1 MEPHFFAF
9 LGLAV
14 LVIVTPGPDTALTI
28 RNALLGGWRGGTAT
42 AMGVATGQACWA
54 LAAAGGMA
62 KLLSA
67 SAPIF
72 IAVRTLGAAYLVYLG
87 IQAIRAALAPAKP
100 SAPAGVDRARTPQ
113 LFAAYRQGVI
123 NDLSNPKMAAFF
135 TGLLPQFAPTHG
147 GTFVALL
154 MLGLSFCA
162 TTLAWLTTYAIIVA
176 RVGDILRGGRVRR
189 ILEGLTGTVLIA
201 LGVRLAAEQR

>member
-42 AMGVATGQACWA
+42 AMGVATGQAIWA
-54 LAAAGGMA
+54 FAAAGGMA
-62 KLLSA
+62 KLLST

-72 IAVRTLGAAYLVYLG
+72 IVVRTLGAAYLVYLG
-87 IQAIRAALAPAKP
+87 MQAIRAALAPAKP
-100 SAPAGVDRARTPQ
+100 SAPTGVDRARTQQ
-113 LFAAYRQGVI
+113 LFAAFRQGVI

-135 TGLLPQFAPTHG
+135 TSLLPQFAPTHG

-176 RVGDILRGGRVRR
+176 RVGDVLRGGRVRR